1 MGLIEEQNISP
12 IIKKGKDK
20 MEKNNT
26 GKKVMIGILIGVAI
40 IVAIVIGMMSK
51 KSTNQKVE
59 TQNTTNAVVEETN
72 QDLPSE
78 EPNKQQPEEEKQ
90 VGI

>member
-26 GKKVMIGILIGVAI
+26 GKKVMIGIFIGVAI
-40 IVAIVIGMMSK
+40 IVAIIIGMMSQQNTK
-51 KSTNQKVE
+51 QELE
-59 TQNTTNAVVEETN
+59 TQNKANTQVEENN
-72 QDLPSE
+72 QDMPTE
-78 EPNKQQPEEEKQ
+78 EQKGLQSEEEKQ